1 MNSREAVE
9 QTLYEQL
16 RTSPEQI
23 DDDALWRA
31 AEDDCTGLQM
41 QLVVDV
47 GMAAV
52 DAYDATGR
60 PVLLVVAMNRLGLVL
75 DTMNEGESSHGD
87 IATTLGN
94 ALRAAAE
101 AFDEADLLDDAVRA
115 CRLATEGSG
124 RANPAY
130 WSNLS
135 HALRARDVGGD
146 LPEAIECARR
156 AVELAGDGHRDR
168 AMFAST
174 LGAMLVQEF
183 VRTGHRQQLIDAV
196 DVSHEAATVAVAGD
210 ADLPTYWSN
219 LSLTQR
225 LLGEELRDAALLGGA
240 VESGETAVGASA
252 VESQLGPLMMLKS
265 ALLARYEF
273 LGDPADLDR
282 AAVVSGQAVEL
293 CGGPAEAPPEILAGH
308 AVCLALRYE
317 LFEESTDLDTA
328 LGLARAAVHGEP
340 ERSRHASTLANILS
354 TRYDRDG
361 DVADLDEAIELI
373 EESAAVDGAS
383 QALLLSNLG
392 AALLARHESASL
404 PGDLEASIDA
414 LDRALELTT
423 DSGLD
428 EAALLANAANA
439 HSARFER
446 DGTVADLERA
456 LELTRDALEVLP
468 PNSPDRPAI
477 LANTSLAWRQ
487 RFELLGDA
495 EDLDR
500 AIATGEEALAGSRGT
515 ARTHI
520 LAELSACR
528 RTLFSASGD
537 EADLSWALATAQ
549 QVADDTRPG
558 EPARCGRF
566 SNLAACL
573 LARYEVRA
581 DLVSLDQAVRAARV
595 ANAETA
601 GPLTSGAA
609 ATNLGN
615 CLLTRF
621 ELRGAPE
628 DLDEAIVTS
637 RRAVAVTPHTS
648 PFRAGRLSNLANV
661 LRAGA
666 ITAADPAAADEA
678 VAVAR
683 EATEATSDR
692 DPALPAYLSNLA
704 LALTTRYHV
713 GERTT
718 DLDEAVE
725 TFRRA
730 VELAGNGHPDHKLYR
745 SNLGM
750 ALRQRGEATE
760 SPADVDESVAVLQ
773 AVISSYWA
781 DHPDRAPLLLGLGNA
796 LATRFEQSGAV
807 DDLAAALAAWDEAI
821 DVRASSPGIRVLAAE
836 ALAEASAQQGDWSGA
851 TAAYARLMR
860 LLPTVAWHGLARQ
873 SRESVLAGLQEKS
886 GTAAAMAI
894 ESADPAV
901 GIEALETGRSVSWQ
915 QSLNLRRDL
924 DRVRGYSPVMA
935 DRLIEIAGLLG
946 SSPSNVVDAHVGG

>member
-1 MNSREAVE
+1 VNARELAE
-9 QTLYEQL
+9 QSLYEQL
-16 RTSPEQI
+16 RTHAEQI

-31 AEDDCTGLQM
+31 ADHDCTGLPI

-60 PVLLVVAMNRLGLVL
+60 PVLLVLAMNRLGLVL
-75 DTMNEGESSHGD
+75 DTMSESESSRGD

-94 ALRAAAE
+94 ALREAAE
-101 AFDEADLLDDAVRA
+101 AFDEPGLLDDAVRV

-124 RANPAY
+124 RANSAY

-135 HALRARDVGGD
+135 HALRARDADGD
-146 LPEAIECARR
+146 LPAAIECARC
-156 AVELAGDGHRDR
+156 ALELARDGHRDR
-168 AMFAST
+168 AMSASN
-174 LGAMLVQEF
+174 LGAILVQEF
-183 VRTGHRQQLIDAV
+183 VRTGNRQHLIDAV
-196 DVSHEAATVAVAGD
+196 DVSREAAAVAVADD

-225 LLGEELRDAALLGGA
+225 LLGEELRDAALLTAA
-240 VESGETAVGASA
+240 VESGETAVAAGSA
-252 VESQLGPLMMLKS
+252 EPQLGPLMMLKS
-265 ALLARYEF
+265 ALVARYEF

-282 AAVVSGQAVEL
+282 AAAVAGQAVEL
-293 CGGPAEAPPEILAGH
+293 SGGHAEAPPEILASH

-317 LFEESTDLDTA
+317 LFEDTADLDTA
-328 LGLARAAVHGEP
+328 LALARAAVHGEP
-340 ERSRHASTLANILS
+340 GGSPHASTLANILS

-361 DVADLDEAIELI
+361 DVADLDEAIQLL
-373 EESAAVDGAS
+373 EESAAADGAS
-383 QALLLSNLG
+383 PALLSNLG
-392 AALLARHESASL
+392 AALLTRHESASRS
-404 PGDLEASIDA
+404 GDLEASIDA
-414 LDRALELTT
+414 LERALELTT
-423 DSGLD
+423 DSDLD

-439 HSARFER
+439 HSARYER

-456 LELTRDALEVLP
+456 LELGRQALEMLP
-468 PNSPDRPAI
+468 RRSPDRPAI

-487 RFELLGDA
+487 RFEMLGDA

-500 AIATGEEALAGSRGT
+500 AISTGEEALAGSRGA

-520 LAELSACR
+520 LAELSTCR
-528 RTLFSASGD
+528 RTLFELSGD
-537 EADLSWALATAQ
+537 DADLSWALATAQ
-549 QVADDTRPG
+549 QVADDTKPG
-558 EPARCGRF
+558 EPTRCGRF

-581 DLVSLDQAVRAARV
+581 DLASLDQAVRAARV
-595 ANAETA
+595 ANAEPA

-609 ATNLGN
+609 ATNLSN

-628 DLDEAIVTS
+628 DLDEAIVAS
-637 RRAVAVTPHTS
+637 RRAVGVTPHTS

-666 ITAADPAAADEA
+666 ITTADLAAADEA
-678 VAVAR
+678 VLAAR
-683 EATEATSDR
+683 EATKTSDG
-692 DPALPAYLSNLA
+692 DPALAAYLSNLA
-704 LALTTRYHV
+704 LALSTRYDL
-713 GERTT
+713 GERSA

-730 VELAGNGHPDHKLYR
+730 VELTGGGHPDHKLYR

-760 SPADVDESVAVLQ
+760 SLADVDESVAVLRE
-773 AVISSYWA
+773 VVLSYWA

-796 LATRFEQSGAV
+796 WATRFGQSGTV

-836 ALAEASAQQGDWSGA
+836 ALAEALAQRGDWSGA
-851 TAAYARLMR
+851 AAAYTRLMR
-860 LLPTVAWHGLARQ
+860 LLPTVAWHGLARPA
-873 SRESVLAGLQEKS
+873 RESVLAGLQEKS

-894 ESADPAV
+894 ESADPAA
-901 GIEALETGRSVSWQ
+901 GIEALETGRSVLWQ
-915 QSLNLRRDL
+915 QSLDLRRDL

-935 DRLIEIAGLLG
+935 DRLIEIAGLLASG
-946 SSPSNVVDAHVGG
+946 RSDVVDTHVAG